1 MRRHTAGG
9 DDFLLVEPRV
19 TVGVQAGTLR
29 FRLRAAQGGLSRGE
43 FLRPRACKHF
53 IQTRLRLLARR
64 PRLRNFL
71 RPRARQEFIE
81 RCLPGLEVR
90 AVQRRFLG
98 EFGAVEPR
106 HGLPSL
112 DHLPLV
118 H

>member
-1 MRRHTAGG
+1 
-9 DDFLLVEPRV
+9 LC
-19 TVGVQAGTLR
+19 
-29 FRLRAAQGGLSRGE
+29 AAQRRFSRGE
-43 FLRPRACKHF
+43 FLRPRARKHF

-98 EFGAVEPR
+98 EFGAVEAR
-106 HGLPSL
+106 HDLPGL
-112 DHLPLV
+112 DHLPLI